1 MDESSKKDAQV
12 EEVEVLAGEDV
23 RQDAGA
29 VAPAE
34 TIESVRAE
42 LNDRILRLQADFD
55 NFRRRTRQ
63 ERDEL
68 SAMVTQNLIRDLLP
82 VIDNFERALVSKPAE
97 DPSGFATG
105 VEMIFRQFSALL
117 DKRGVSAIATVG
129 ELFDPARHEA
139 VLRVEDADKPEGTI
153 VEELQKGYQAGGK
166 VIRPAMVKVSGK

>member
-1 MDESSKKDAQV
+1 MDESKNKQDVPV
-12 EEVEVLAGEDV
+12 EEAEVEPA
-23 RQDAGA
+23 A
-29 VAPAE
+29 VVE
-34 TIESVRAE
+34 TPESVRTE

-63 ERDEL
+63 EREEL
-68 SAMVTQNLIRDLLP
+68 SAMVTQGFIRDLLP
-82 VIDNFERALVSKPAE
+82 VIDNFERALASKPVE

-105 VEMIFRQFSALL
+105 VEMIFRQFSTLL
-117 DKRGVSAIATVG
+117 DKRGVSVIPTVG
-129 ELFDPARHEA
+129 ELFDPAKHEA